1 MRDMEHS
8 VEKSSPKVRDIAMT
22 AVPEPPK
29 ADCRPVT
36 ITYHGRD
43 RIDNYAWLKD
53 ENWQEVMRDPS
64 KLKKEIRTH
73 LEAENAHTEFAM
85 SGT

>member
-1 MRDMEHS
+1 MHDLENS
-8 VEKSSPKVRDIAMT
+8 VEKDSPKVREIAMT

-53 ENWQEVMRDPS
+53 ANWQEVMRDPS
-64 KLKKEIRTH
+64 KLKEEIRDY
-73 LEAENAHTEFAM
+73 LEDENSHPQ
-85 SGT
+85 